1 MTQLSEIPEGSGDSI
16 KIGTV
21 GTIGSLMS
29 QELNSMST
37 TQVASSYQKKILAT
51 PLSVPCADASKTT
64 QPNKILANEASSSNK
79 HKAHHLSTSQKPMQK
94 PLKNGQ
100 RAPIP
105 TNEEVQTDK
114 KTRRNKNSKKGHTY
128 IVEVV
133 DIKCNNP
140 MSSRLKKLGFT
151 KLSET
156 IARCF

>member
-1 MTQLSEIPEGSGDSI
+1 MTQISEIPEESGDSI

-21 GTIGSLMS
+21 GTISSLMS
-29 QELNSMST
+29 QELNSMNST
-37 TQVASSYQKKILAT
+37 QVVASSYQKKILTT
-51 PLSVPCADASKTT
+51 PISVLSADASKTT
-64 QPNKILANEASSSNK
+64 QPNNILANEASSSNN
-79 HKAHHLSTSQKPMQK
+79 HNTHHLSTAQKPRQK

-100 RAPIP
+100 RGPI
-105 TNEEVQTDK
+105 TTDEVQTDK
-114 KTRRNKNSKKGHTY
+114 KTRRNKNSKKGRTY

-156 IARCF
+156 IG